1 MAVTQE
7 QVDPGDYWA
16 EAWMD
21 AVVAGE
27 PWWLR
32 ASMKCKLWWE
42 QVEAF
47 LAWFMVKH
55 GAPAAREFG
64 AAAQGLLK
72 AVDDASAPL
81 ADRLEAGAGGR
92 FCLAALAFWFVAP
105 TARYRA
111 NETEALALVLWLWAR
126 RGAAVDAGL
135 ARAAL
140 AEARALRRVADLAF
154 DGVAG
159 DKKTRAL
166 RLVSHAAKDLNASL
180 LVGAAPGPLPLRG
193 LHAYVGHVAEAGAI
207 LAAAES
213 AEAAAAERE
222 ALLLDSLA
230 PPRRVALVAALVAA
244 TLVVDVVGSY
254 PKLAA
259 VLAAALAIVADALHG
274 PGPARDRAARENGL
288 LVDDLDGY
296 LRAH

>member
-7 QVDPGDYWA
+7 QVDPQGDYWA
-16 EAWMD
+16 QAWMD
-21 AVVAGE
+21 SVVAGE

-166 RLVSHAAKDLNASL
+166 RLVSRAVWKSTTGL
-180 LVGAAPGPLPLRG
+180 GGPHQTSELSISVK
-193 LHAYVGHVAEAGAI
+193 YVDSADF
-207 LAAAES
+207 LDES
-213 AEAAAAERE
+213 IAF
-222 ALLLDSLA
+222 
-230 PPRRVALVAALVAA
+230 
-244 TLVVDVVGSY
+244 VDVLEAQRKSLVQ
-254 PKLAA
+254 
-259 VLAAALAIVADALHG
+259 IV
-274 PGPARDRAARENGL
+274 R
-288 LVDDLDGY
+288 

>member
-1 MAVTQE
+1 MT
-7 QVDPGDYWA
+7 
-16 EAWMD
+16 
-21 AVVAGE
+21 E
-27 PWWLR
+27 PT
-32 ASMKCKLWWE
+32 KKHT
-42 QVEAF
+42 F
-47 LAWFMVKH
+47 LFAHILAKTPFMVPH
-55 GAPAAREFG
+55 TFFRRILSGDT
-64 AAAQGLLK
+64 

-140 AEARALRRVADLAF
+140 AEARALRRVADLTF

-222 ALLLDSLA
+222 ALLLDALA
-230 PPRRVALVAALVAA
+230 PPSLLSWAELRRFGERHALF
-244 TLVVDVVGSY
+244 S
-254 PKLAA
+254 KL
-259 VLAAALAIVADALHG
+259 
-274 PGPARDRAARENGL
+274 
-288 LVDDLDGY
+288 
-296 LRAH
+296 